1 MEFIRAEERYD
12 VAILG
17 SGLGGAMLA
26 AILAKQGHSV
36 LLLEK
41 GTHPRFAIGE
51 AMLPQSSM
59 LMWILGE
66 RFGVPEIQH
75 LSNSL
80 SIRQHVSASCGIK
93 RTIGF
98 LYHEDGQRQNP
109 AKSHLLVP
117 PATPLFSESHLY
129 RQDVDLYMV
138 NAAIRHGAVYRE
150 KIEVTDL
157 EISDE
162 EVLLRS
168 SQGEEFHARFLV
180 DGTGHRSLLADKLD
194 LRETPTRLRTRSRSI
209 FTHLKGVRA
218 YDETLREDE
227 HLGLSAR
234 WYEGTLHHVF
244 DGGWFWVIPFDNHGE
259 TGANPLCSVGLTLDI
274 RKFPDR
280 GLSPE
285 QEFREIV
292 ARFPSVAAHFE
303 GAEAVR
309 PWVSTG
315 RLQYSSTRSA
325 GDRWFL
331 LAHAAGFVDALY
343 SRGLISTFETILA
356 LVDPLLQSLGDDH
369 FTVSRF
375 AYTESLQSALL
386 DANDRMVNSSYQAF
400 AHFPLWNAWVRLW
413 LSSTL
418 FGDLRL
424 FRICL
429 KYLES
434 RDASVFDGLQD
445 DPLPRTSKPG
455 ENLAEDLLDAGE
467 ALLAAV
473 EEGMISA
480 DEAAERIFELLHLAP
495 LPPVH
500 GWGDPEQLHLD
511 FTPEK
516 LMRMIGWGK
525 TEAPAELRDRMF
537 DFNMAVLG
545 GMSDKAPAPVP
556 PVLSHRDELALAM
569 A

>member
-1 MEFIRAEERYD
+1 MESARTEERFD

-41 GTHPRFAIGE
+41 GIHPRFAIGE

-80 SIRQHVSASCGIK
+80 SIRQHVSASCGVK

-98 LYHEDGQRQNP
+98 LYHEEGRRQNP
-109 AKSHLLVP
+109 AQSHLLIP
-117 PATPLFSESHLY
+117 PATPLFSESHLF

-150 KIEVTDL
+150 KVDVADLDITGEQVT
-157 EISDE
+157 
-162 EVLLRS
+162 LRS
-168 SQGEEFHARFLV
+168 TEGEVFHARFLV
-180 DGTGHRSLLADKLD
+180 DGTGHKSLLADKLG
-194 LRETPTRLRTRSRSI
+194 LREKPTKLRTQSRSI
-209 FTHLKGVRA
+209 FTHLRGVKA
-218 YDETLREDE
+218 YDDILRNDE
-227 HLGLSAR
+227 QPGLSAR
-234 WYEGTLHHVF
+234 WYEGTLHHIF
-244 DGGWFWVIPFDNHGE
+244 DGGWFWVIPFDNHGDAE
-259 TGANPLCSVGLTLDI
+259 NPLCSVGLTLDI
-274 RKFPDR
+274 RKFPER
-280 GLSPE
+280 GLAPE
-285 QEFREIV
+285 QEFQEIV
-292 ARFPSVAAHFE
+292 ARFPSIAAHFE
-303 GAEAVR
+303 GSEAVR

-356 LVDPLLQSLGDDH
+356 LVDPLLQSLNDDR
-369 FTVSRF
+369 FSAERF
-375 AYTESLQSALL
+375 AYTEHLQTALL
-386 DANDRMVNSSYQAF
+386 NANDRMVNSSYQAF
-400 AHFPLWNAWVRLW
+400 GHFPLWNAYVRLW

-424 FRICL
+424 FRVCL
-429 KYLES
+429 KYLET
-434 RDASVFDGLQD
+434 RDASIFESLQK
-445 DPLPRTSKPG
+445 DPFPRESLPG
-455 ENLAEDLLDAGE
+455 QNLAEDLLDAGE

-480 DEAAERIFELLHLAP
+480 DEAAERIFEILRIAP
-495 LPPVH
+495 LPPIH
-500 GWGDPEQLHLD
+500 GWGDPQQHHLD

-525 TEAPAELRDRMF
+525 TEAPAEVRDRMF
-537 DFNMAVLG
+537 DFNMAILG
-545 GMSDKAPAPVP
+545 GMADQAHAPV
-556 PVLSHRDELALAM
+556 LTERDQLALAM